1 MNRFKTWTLTTL
13 GAIALTLGIS
23 ACGGG
28 PEDSGGYEPLTY
40 DYVTGDDDSDNYL
53 LQIHIDG
60 IILNSPAGSGLFGV
74 SGVTYG
80 YELQEILEKAS
91 EDDQVKGIFLRL
103 STPGG
108 TVVGSDA
115 IYQALAHYKETTG
128 NPIVAYVEGLSASGG
143 VWSMV
148 AADVI
153 YAAPGSIV
161 GSIGVVGPTLL
172 FFDDPVAI
180 DGGLFG
186 GGITT
191 RNGIQQFAIA
201 AGKGKDLG
209 NPFRAPT
216 EEELQVVQ
224 TAINNEYSNF
234 VTHVA
239 TTRDIAEQTLREE
252 MGAYIFD
259 VETAEAYNLIDGTLG
274 RPEALAELAQLAALE
289 ADYQLVQVS
298 YPQPSLLNLLL
309 GKAPEPLTFEQ
320 QQSLIQ
326 ADLCSITTTSVL
338 AYHGDITTLCPSQ
351 YGLPE

>member
-1 MNRFKTWTLTTL
+1 MTRLNTWTATAT
-13 GAIALTLGIS
+13 IALTLGLS
-23 ACGGG
+23 ACGGE
-28 PEDSGGYEPLTY
+28 PVDLGGYEPLSY
-40 DYVTGDDDSDNYL
+40 DYVSGDDDSDNYL

-60 IILNSPAGSGLFGV
+60 VILNSPASSGLFGV

-91 EDDQVKGIFLRL
+91 EDEQVKGIFLRL

-108 TVVGSDA
+108 TVVGSEV
-115 IYQALAHYKETTG
+115 IYQALADYKETTDK
-128 NPIVAYVEGLSASGG
+128 PIVAYIEGLSASGG

-161 GSIGVVGPTLL
+161 GSIGVVGPSLL

-234 VTHVA
+234 VAHVA
-239 TTRDIAEQTLREE
+239 ETRGISEQTLREE

-259 VETAEAYNLIDGTLG
+259 VQTAEDYNLIDGTSG
-274 RPEALAELAQLAALE
+274 RPEALADLAQRAELE
-289 ADYQLVQVS
+289 EDYQLVQVS
-298 YPQPSLLNLLL
+298 YPQPSLLDILL

-320 QQSLIQ
+320 QQTLIQ
-326 ADLCSITTTSVL
+326 SDLCSVTTTSVL
-338 AYHGDITTLCPSQ
+338 AYHGDITALCPSP
-351 YGLPE
+351 Y

>member
-1 MNRFKTWTLTTL
+1 MNRLTALTV
-13 GAIALTLGIS
+13 AIALTLGIS

-28 PEDSGGYEPLTY
+28 LEDAGGYEPLTY
-40 DYVTGDDDSDNYL
+40 DYVTGNDDSDNYL
-53 LQIHIDG
+53 LDIHING
-60 IILNSPAGSGLFGV
+60 IILNSPASTGLFGV
-74 SGVTYG
+74 SGATYG

-91 EDDQVKGIFLRL
+91 EDDQVKGIFLRI

-108 TVVGSDA
+108 TVVGSDV
-115 IYQALAHYKETTG
+115 IYQALAHYKDTTG

-161 GSIGVVGPTLL
+161 GSIGVVGPSLL

-216 EEELQVVQ
+216 EEELAVVQ

-239 TTRDIAEQTLREE
+239 TTRGIPEQTLREE

-259 VETAEAYNLIDGTLG
+259 VKTAEAYNLIDGTLG
-274 RPEALAELAQLAALE
+274 RPEALAELAQLAELE
-289 ADYQLVQVS
+289 TDYQLVQVS
-298 YPQPSLLNLLL
+298 YPQPSLLDLLL
-309 GKAPEPLTFEQ
+309 GQAPEPLTFEQ

-326 ADLCSITTTSVL
+326 ADLCSITTATVL

-351 YGLPE
+351 YGLD

>member
-1 MNRFKTWTLTTL
+1 MHRLTAFTA
-13 GAIALTLGIS
+13 AIALTLGIS

-28 PEDSGGYEPLTY
+28 PQDAGGDEPLSY
-40 DYVTGDDDSDNYL
+40 DYVAGDDDSDNYL
-53 LQIHIDG
+53 LEIHING
-60 IILNSPAGSGLFGV
+60 IILNSPASTGLFGV
-74 SGVTYG
+74 SGATYG

-91 EDDQVKGIFLRL
+91 EDDQVNGIFLRL

-108 TVVGSDA
+108 TVVGSEV
-115 IYQALAHYKETTG
+115 IYQALAQYKTDTG

-161 GSIGVVGPTLL
+161 GSIGVVGPSLL

-224 TAINNEYSNF
+224 TSIDNVYGNF
-234 VTHVA
+234 VAHVVA
-239 TTRDIAEQTLREE
+239 TRGISEQTLREE

-259 VETAEAYNLIDGTLG
+259 TETAEGYNLIDGTLG
-274 RPEALAELAQLAALE
+274 RPEALAELAQLAELE
-289 ADYQLVQVS
+289 TEYQLVQVS
-298 YPQPSLLNLLL
+298 YPQPSLLDILL
-309 GKAPEPLTFEQ
+309 GQAPEPLTFEQ
-320 QQSLIQ
+320 QRSLIQ
-326 ADLCSITTTSVL
+326 SDLCSITTTSIL
-338 AYHGDITTLCPSQ
+338 AYYGDITALCPSQ
-351 YGLPE
+351 YGLPNPL